1 MGGGG
6 SKNNTVKTE
15 DEGRKRRMVR
25 PFPRLELLVLLGL
38 TALQWTLRMWFSGV
52 YFCLNM
58 VMITMSTVLSCVVA
72 NMFFR
77 GVRINRAPR
86 WIRVVS
92 ARAPR
97 YCHITSVSSA
107 LALLHSC
114 QPSGSFLF
122 FNLGWDGVRFAS
134 DLF

>member
-1 MGGGG
+1 
-6 SKNNTVKTE
+6 
-15 DEGRKRRMVR
+15 MVR
-25 PFPRLELLVLLGL
+25 PFPRLEFLVLLGL
-38 TALQWTLRMWFSGV
+38 TALQWTLRVWFSGV

-92 ARAPR
+92 ARAPWC
-97 YCHITSVSSA
+97 CHITSVSSA
-107 LALLHSC
+107 LVLLY
-114 QPSGSFLF
+114 
-122 FNLGWDGVRFAS
+122 
-134 DLF
+134 

>member
-1 MGGGG
+1 MNYFREVCVLGGGG
-6 SKNNTVKTE
+6 GRGRKTTSVRTD
-15 DEGRKRRMVR
+15 DEGLKRHMVR
-25 PFPRLELLVLLGL
+25 PFPRLEFLVLLGL
-38 TALQWTLRMWFSGV
+38 TALQWTLRVWFSGV

-92 ARAPR
+92 ARAAR

-107 LALLHSC
+107 LALLY
-114 QPSGSFLF
+114 
-122 FNLGWDGVRFAS
+122 
-134 DLF
+134 